1 MYLRHNKGES
11 FLLAPYFGNV
21 MGNTRILD
29 PGRLGLTPTQP
40 EWVEEGQKEG
50 FLEEEVMTK

>member
-1 MYLRHNKGES
+1 M
-11 FLLAPYFGNV
+11 APYFGNA

-50 FLEEEVMTK
+50 FLEEQVMTK